1 MQILATLNVKW
12 KVKTA
17 GFHCLYAVKSINAL
31 LLLINKCCY
40 LCVVSCPTK
49 LWSHNFWQL
58 SCLSVTEL
66 SPWKFQNLAVL
77 FFSSF
82 MFLSIPPMVVTWT
95 WPVRVSLDSNAVSA
109 RFASLFWSF
118 WNKVPC
124 LGELVERLL
133 TNYHK
138 HGRPLRDVS
147 KRIQNTWHIGY
158 PGCYFCRHV
167 TTFCHEKRAKAMN
180 ALESQYQK
188 TLYIWGLH
196 MPWGVFFMNYVL

>member
-1 MQILATLNVKW
+1 MQIPTTFNVKW
-12 KVKTA
+12 KVKNA
-17 GFHCLYAVKSINAL
+17 GFYSLYAMKSINAL

-40 LCVVSCPTK
+40 LCVFSCPPK
-49 LWSHNFWQL
+49 MRSRNFWQL
-58 SCLSVTEL
+58 SCLTLSVTEL
-66 SPWKFQNLAVL
+66 TPWKFQNLAVL

-147 KRIQNTWHIGY
+147 KRIQNTFGS
-158 PGCYFCRHV
+158 PV
-167 TTFCHEKRAKAMN
+167 
-180 ALESQYQK
+180 L
-188 TLYIWGLH
+188 
-196 MPWGVFFMNYVL
+196 GVASVNM

>member
-17 GFHCLYAVKSINAL
+17 GFHGLYALKSINAL

-49 LWSHNFWQL
+49 LRSHNFWQL

-66 SPWKFQNLAVL
+66 SPWKFQNLAAL

-95 WPVRVSLDSNAVSA
+95 WPVRVSFDSNAISA
-109 RFASLFWSF
+109 RFASSFWSF
-118 WNKVPC
+118 WDKVHVPC

-147 KRIQNTWHIGY
+147 KRIQNTFGS
-158 PGCYFCRHV
+158 PV
-167 TTFCHEKRAKAMN
+167 
-180 ALESQYQK
+180 L
-188 TLYIWGLH
+188 
-196 MPWGVFFMNYVL
+196 GVASVNM